1 MKVDT
6 KKSKMPVV
14 IIRLLGELA
23 AKPGTV
29 AFLLKLLPCVLYVQ
43 RSQNLGHLLTFPP
56 HASFHSVVHSINN
69 MGGKVPRSPQGQHN

>member
-6 KKSKMPVV
+6 RKSKMPVV

-29 AFLLKLLPCVLYVQ
+29 AFLLKLLPGVQ
-43 RSQNLGHLLTFPP
+43 PFAGF
-56 HASFHSVVHSINN
+56 
-69 MGGKVPRSPQGQHN
+69 G